1 MALLIYN
8 NGIITPTSSVLA
20 RQRHVEELNP
30 STPDRQTENPAPL
43 ARAAVPLGRKHQ
55 SSHPSSLYLDTERKS
70 DTLQER
76 RKLQAMHIMSS
87 PVVSVPSQSMIFRA
101 LALMDQAEVDHI
113 VVVDEVFKPLSL
125 LHRKHLEQAK
135 IEDQILISNVMP
147 EEFSAVTGDTLVRDI
162 AQFFITHKLSAMP
175 VVDQDNKTLIGIICR
190 PDLMRLLVSGPNVK
204 LEV

>member
-8 NGIITPTSSVLA
+8 NGIITPTASLLS
-20 RQRHVEELNP
+20 RQRHIEELNP
-30 STPDRQTENPAPL
+30 LTSDRQTDTPAPL
-43 ARAAVPLGRKHQ
+43 ARAAVPLGRKYQ
-55 SSHPSSLYLDTERKS
+55 SNHPSSLYLDTERKS

-87 PVVSVPSQSMIFRA
+87 PVISIPSQSTIFRA
-101 LALMDQAEVDHI
+101 LALMDKAEVDHI
-113 VVVDEVFKPLSL
+113 VVVDDEFKPISL

-135 IEDQILISNVMP
+135 IEEQILISHVMP

>member
-8 NGIITPTSSVLA
+8 NGIITPTASLVS
-20 RQRHVEELNP
+20 RQRHIEELYP
-30 STPDRQTENPAPL
+30 STSDRHTENPASL

-87 PVVSVPSQSMIFRA
+87 PVISIPPQGTIFRA
-101 LALMDQAEVDHI
+101 LALMDQAAVDHI
-113 VVVDEVFKPLSL
+113 VIVDEEFKPLSL
-125 LHRKHLEQAK
+125 LHRKHLEEAK
-135 IEDQILISNVMP
+135 INGLIVISHVMI

-162 AQFFITHKLSAMP
+162 AKFFITHKLSAMP
-175 VVDQDNKTLIGIICR
+175 VVDQDNKHLLGIICR
-190 PDLMRLLVSGPNVK
+190 PDLMRLLISGPNVE

>member
-30 STPDRQTENPAPL
+30 LTPDRQTENPASL
-43 ARAAVPLGRKHQ
+43 ARAAVPLGHKHQ
-55 SSHPSSLYLDTERKS
+55 SSHPSNLYIDTERKS

-87 PVVSVPSQSMIFRA
+87 PVVSVPSQGMIFRA

-113 VVVDEVFKPLSL
+113 VVVDEEFKPLSL

-135 IEDQILISNVMP
+135 IEEQFLISHVMP
-147 EEFSAVTGDTLVRDI
+147 EQFSAVTGDTLVRDI

-175 VVDQDNKTLIGIICR
+175 VVDQVNKNLIGIICR